1 MECPICGKVNDSTAR
16 YCRSCGS
23 TLDRPKSSPEPVP
36 GLPPNAPAPT
46 VRFAQGRKTV
56 VAVLFSCMF
65 PGLGQFYNG
74 DFKKGFLLFVLGAI
88 AFFLLLETACVAFLP
103 LSAVWLWGV
112 VNAYYVA
119 ARKTPLWS

>member
-23 TLDRPKSSPEPVP
+23 TLDRPKSSPEPIA

-46 VRFAQGRKTV
+46 VRFAQGKKPAI
-56 VAVLFSCMF
+56 AVLFSF
-65 PGLGQFYNG
+65 IPGMGQFYNG

-88 AFFLLLETACVAFLP
+88 ALWILIDTACFGFLP
-103 LSAVWLWGV
+103 LAAVWLWSV